1 MGRRAKN
8 KQSDPA
14 PLADASQNK
23 PSAKKLGKRKADAE
37 NDERETL
44 SKRPAKKARESED
57 KKVAKKGSEGELK
70 KKKSVKFEEKAQKKG
85 KTKVVQKEVA
95 DEDAGEGSEGWE
107 DVEDDYDLKTEA
119 KYVGDRNT
127 PPYLRLR

>member
-8 KQSDPA
+8 KQSDPT

-44 SKRPAKKARESED
+44 SKRPVKKARESGE

-70 KKKSVKFEEKAQKKG
+70 KKKDSEKKDPQ
-85 KTKVVQKEVA
+85 VA
-95 DEDAGEGSEGWE
+95 DTAGAKS
-107 DVEDDYDLKTEA
+107 EA
-119 KYVGDRNT
+119 KVAKKQADTAKHKAKTAVSKAKKASKEADKAAKAAADANK
-127 PPYLRLR
+127 